1 MGRKEITAGLSELLE
16 QRLEREGAK
25 YAWEVEIEEPITR
38 HLLRVDYMAYTY
50 PVMRV
55 GALHFADQGT
65 VTVYE
70 VKSCMADYKSGNGLG
85 FYGDRN
91 VLVCPSSLAEQ
102 LRGDVPANVEV
113 WCPLP
118 KGRSAVAEMRE
129 QTPYGGETDGWAM
142 RKYFPAADPY
152 YCPLRIPTVYAL
164 AQMVYAMCAHKSAR
178 RRGC

>member
-1 MGRKEITAGLSELLE
+1 MGRKEVTAGLSELLE
-16 QRLEREGAK
+16 RRLDKEGAK

-50 PVMRV
+50 PKMRQ

-91 VLVCPSSLAEQ
+91 VLVCPSALAEQ
-102 LRGDVPANVEV
+102 LRGDLPSNVGV
-113 WCPLP
+113 LCPIP
-118 KGRSAVAEMRE
+118 QGRSVAAEYRE
-129 QTPYGGETDGWAM
+129 QTPYGGETDGWAL
-142 RKYFPAADPY
+142 RKYFADRDPVY
-152 YCPLRIPTVYAL
+152 AQLRIPTVYAL

-178 RRGC
+178 RRSC